1 MQLCRGPLPDGHPK
15 AGVIYF
21 SPDQDLAPQACNL
34 AAAPPI
40 EPFRHVNV
48 EAVLLDAHRAP
59 DEWFAAAMT
68 MPMLTVQG
76 DPDSYHYG
84 HERFAAELA
93 KAPAS
98 GTPASVLLE
107 VVPTL
112 TEGLRLAQGRK
123 VVLVGS
129 RATREAL
136 WAHLRPTGLQPGDPV
151 MDMYGVSGVV
161 VSVRGDTV
169 FTDGGR
175 RCAPLSRLHQHLIVS
190 PAGVRAS
197 EWDSV
202 IVMPDVGERIARAV
216 CRRTRHMIIGVAHSP
231 YGYAPLIP
239 E

>member
-1 MQLCRGPLPDGHPK
+1 MQICRGPLPAGHPRP
-15 AGVIYF
+15 GVIYF

-40 EPFRHVNV
+40 EPFRYVDV

-59 DEWFAAAMT
+59 DEWFAAAMS

-84 HERFAAELA
+84 HVRFASELA
-93 KAPAS
+93 KAPAN
-98 GTPASVLLE
+98 GNPVNVLLE
-107 VVPTL
+107 MVSTL

-123 VVLVGS
+123 VVLAGS
-129 RATREAL
+129 RMTREAL
-136 WAHLRPTGLQPGDPV
+136 WAHLRPNGLLPGDPV
-151 MDMYGVSGVV
+151 MDMYGRSGVV
-161 VSVRGDTV
+161 ESVRGDSV

-175 RCAPLSRLHQHLIVS
+175 RSTEHSRVHQHLIVS
-190 PAGVRAS
+190 PAGVRAA

-202 IVMPDVGERIARAV
+202 IVMPDVGERIARAI

-231 YGYAPLIP
+231 YGYAH
-239 E
+239 